1 MRSAFTNLLALTALF
16 LLAQFLGG
24 CGSRAKRWL
33 VFDKG
38 PVADVVA
45 VDVDSFRGP
54 VRIVANPDVPN
65 ISVRARLRA
74 FNNIRDDRGNVVY
87 PNGEDQTLE
96 LIDVVTQL
104 TTDGQRHGVLKVT
117 TSTRFQYP
125 DDQWVGL
132 YINVPIVDG
141 VRVRTR
147 DGNVDLV
154 NVRGAVDVIADNGD
168 VIVRSAKPLLQ
179 PIEINAIN
187 GSIEYRIR
195 PTSEGVFDVEAVN
208 GRADFRGYQ
217 GWSKIR
223 QRGASEYQAMLGRG
237 TNPVSL
243 RATNGNVRVVITD
256 DPVPVGY
263 FKVHTWMFMK

>member
-1 MRSAFTNLLALTALF
+1 MRAYYTNLAS
-16 LLAQFLGG
+16 LLAALVLIQLLGG

-33 VFDKG
+33 VYDKG
-38 PVADVVA
+38 PAADVVA
-45 VDVDSFRGP
+45 IDVDSFRGP
-54 VRIVANPDVPN
+54 VTIVANPDIPN

-74 FNNIRDDRGNVVY
+74 FNDIRDQRGNVVY
-87 PNGEDQTLE
+87 PNGEDHTLE
-96 LIDVVTQL
+96 LIDVVSEL
-104 TTDGQRHGVLKVT
+104 TTDGQRHGVLRVT
-117 TSTRFQYP
+117 TSTDFEYP

-179 PIEINAIN
+179 PVDIIAVN
-187 GSIEYRIR
+187 GSIEYRIK
-195 PTSEGVFDVEAVN
+195 PESEGHFDVEAVN
-208 GRADFRGYQ
+208 GRADFRGFK
-217 GWSKIR
+217 GWSNVR
-223 QRGASEYQAMLGRG
+223 QRGASEFQAMLGTG
-237 TNPVSL
+237 INPVVL
-243 RATNGNVRVVITD
+243 RATNGNVRIVVTD

-263 FKVHTWMFMK
+263 MKTHTWMFLK